1 MSTITWF
8 REASATTGAS
18 WPFSRSWW
26 RERRQDES
34 DAARAQW
41 LAQRFT
47 VAVANLGLAR
57 HTESCAGLP
66 GIATPVV
73 RSVRLGD
80 VERLLIEVMPGQT
93 VATFRAESK
102 GLAEALGCHHVRI
115 SRRGPGYVH
124 VEVQRGDALDQSIT
138 LPGNGVRAID
148 PLLLGRLDDGKPLT
162 ATLADQAHILVQGQ
176 TRSGKSRFLYGLLS
190 QVSDAPDVLICGS
203 DISALVLRPF
213 AGTRHG
219 QLIACGSADIDR
231 HVEVLE
237 ELVDVMDDRISR
249 IPPDED
255 VYPCGPEDPYLVTLI
270 EELPGLLRRAG
281 QADVKAPCVKGSVKR
296 ADRIKAAYGR
306 LLAEGAK
313 AGFRL
318 VIVMQRADALI
329 IGGYER
335 AQCPLRI
342 SFAVDDRAAVK
353 MLHPAASDDLAE
365 WHCSALPGR
374 ALVSMPGLPIGRFR
388 SPDMDSY
395 RQYVTNV
402 LAPIEPAS
410 DPISAA
416 RS

>member
-1 MSTITWF
+1 MTPITWF
-8 REASATTGAS
+8 REASATTEAS

-26 RERRQDES
+26 RDRRQDQD
-34 DAARAQW
+34 DAARALY
-41 LAQRFT
+41 LAKRFT
-47 VAVANLGLAR
+47 VAVSNLGLSR

-73 RSVRLGD
+73 RSVRVGD
-80 VERLLIEVMPGQT
+80 VERLLVEVLPGQT
-93 VATFRAESK
+93 PAEYRAESK
-102 GLAEALGCHHVRI
+102 GIAEALGCHHVRI
-115 SRRGPGYVH
+115 RRRGPGYIH
-124 VEVQRGDALDQSIT
+124 VELQHRDALEESIS
-138 LPGNGVRAID
+138 LPGNGIRAVD
-148 PLLLGRLDDGKPLT
+148 PLLLGRFDDGKPLT
-162 ATLADQAHILVQGQ
+162 VRLSEQAHVLVQGQ

-190 QVSDAPDVLICGS
+190 QISDAPDVLICGS

-219 QLIACGSADIDR
+219 HLIACGSADVDR

-237 ELVDVMDDRISR
+237 DLVDVMDERIAA
-249 IPPDED
+249 IPPDQD
-255 VYPCGPEDPYLVTLI
+255 VYLCGPNDPYLITVI
-270 EELPGLLRRAG
+270 EELPGLLRVAA
-281 QADVKAPCVKGSVKR
+281 QADVKAPCVKGQPKR

-342 SFAVDDRAAVK
+342 SFAVDDRAAVR

-374 ALVSMPGLPIGRFR
+374 ALVSMPGLPVGRFR

-402 LAPIEPAS
+402 LTPIESTPA
-410 DPISAA
+410 DT